1 MNDKILKGF
10 DVGLVITLILIDPE
24 TVFDTIT
31 YDIV

>member
-10 DVGLVITLILIDPE
+10 DVGLVITLILIDRE